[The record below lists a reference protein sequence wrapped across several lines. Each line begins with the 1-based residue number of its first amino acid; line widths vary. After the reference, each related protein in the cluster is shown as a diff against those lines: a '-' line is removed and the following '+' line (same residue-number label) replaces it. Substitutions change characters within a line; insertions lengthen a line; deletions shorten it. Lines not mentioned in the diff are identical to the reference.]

1 MAPFFFL
8 SACYVLGTVPCI
20 YSTEQPY
27 QVGKNINIVV
37 QVRKVRL
44 GQVKGTALLVQIVRD
59 GARMRS
65 QAV

>member
-1 MAPFFFL
+1 M
-8 SACYVLGTVPCI
+8 LGTVPCI

-27 QVGKNINIVV
+27 QVGKDINFVV

-44 GQVKGTALLVQIVRD
+44 RQVKGAALLVQIVRD
-59 GARMRS
+59 GARIRS